1 MDEAAVNS
9 SGAVPEVEMERIV
22 RSPVLAALI
31 AAAAFVL
38 ALDARAAAS
47 TAAPTV
53 ENKTDATFQQLL
65 DAANAVVIVKSH
77 ALPNARS
84 NPYLGEERAGSG
96 VLIAPSGLV
105 LTIGYLILEAD
116 TVDIVTS
123 KGRTVPATVTAYDHA
138 TGFGLLRPIGPL
150 DVKPIALGAS
160 SSVEELDRL
169 MIATGGGEESVTV
182 ATVVSRRPFAG
193 YWEYLIDNAIFTSP
207 PRADHSGAALINKD
221 GELVGIGS
229 LFVMDA
235 MTPGKRLPGNMFV
248 PIDLLKPVL
257 GEMIAT
263 GRQKAGIR
271 PWLGMSSLE
280 EDGRIKVLRVSEEG
294 PAEQAGIEPGDI
306 ILAMS
311 GQKVDR
317 LDEFYRRLWSAGAPG
332 IDVKLKVLHGAE
344 IREVTVHS
352 IDRLDFIRR
361 KPSI

>member
-1 MDEAAVNS
+1 
-9 SGAVPEVEMERIV
+9 MERIL
-22 RSPVLAALI
+22 RSLLAPVIALAAC
-31 AAAAFVL
+31 AL
-38 ALDARAAAS
+38 AIEARAAAS
-47 TAAPTV
+47 TAASAV
-53 ENKTDATFQQLL
+53 ENKTDAAFQQLM
-65 DAANAVVIVKSH
+65 DAANAVVMVKAR

-84 NPYLGEERAGSG
+84 IPYLGEERTGSG

-116 TVDIVTS
+116 TVDVVTR
-123 KGRTVPATVTAYDHA
+123 KGRTVPAMVTAYDHA

-150 DVKPIALGAS
+150 DEKPIALGS
-160 SSVEELDRL
+160 SGAVAELERL
-169 MIATGGGEESVTV
+169 MIATGDGEESVSV

-207 PRADHSGAALINKD
+207 PRADHSGAALINRD

-257 GEMIAT
+257 EEMIAT

-294 PAEQAGIEPGDI
+294 PAEQAGIEAGDI
-306 ILAMS
+306 ILAM
-311 GQKVDR
+311 GGKKVDR
-317 LDEFYRRLWSAGAPG
+317 LDEFYRRLWASGAPG
-332 IDVKLKVLHGAE
+332 IDVKLRVLHGVE